1 MYGKRNVKMAMT
13 GKEHQ
18 MEEIILET
26 EHLCFSYEEGKEAL
40 SDINV
45 CIRAGERIAVLGENG
60 AGKSTFFLNLN
71 GVRCP
76 DAGVIKYKG
85 QPVGKKER
93 RLLQQK
99 VGIVFQNADDQI
111 IASTVKAEIAFGP
124 LNMGMSREDTERS
137 VEHAIEQMHLKGY
150 EMRPPHYLSGGEKK
164 RVAIADIL
172 AMDAPVILF
181 DEPTAALDPV
191 SAEMLEEV
199 LTALEQQNCTVL
211 LSTHDID
218 FAYRFAERI
227 LVFSKGRLI
236 ADGTPEEIFSRAEIL
251 AEANLK
257 KPTLMEVCQ
266 FLEREGIFSEHH
278 VAPER
283 RHPRRIEEL
292 YTAFSQN
299 TE

>member
-1 MYGKRNVKMAMT
+1 
-13 GKEHQ
+13 

-40 SDINV
+40 RDINV
-45 CIRAGERIAVLGENG
+45 CIKAGERIAVLGENG

-85 QPVGKKER
+85 RPVGKKER

-124 LNMGMSREDTERS
+124 LNMGMSREDTEKS

-199 LTALEQQNCTVL
+199 LLALEQQNCTVL

-236 ADGTPEEIFSRAEIL
+236 ADGTPEEIFSRREIL

-257 KPTLMEVCQ
+257 KPTLMEVCEL
-266 FLEREGIFSEHH
+266 LEKEGIFETRRI
-278 VAPER
+278 AQAF
-283 RHPRRIEEL
+283 RHPKSVKEL
-292 YTAFSQN
+292 QAVFARNEKT
-299 TE
+299 